1 MKLTNQNNMT
11 TTNLITKLNK
21 MNIPYTILDCNGYN
35 MDIEFTINNYT
46 FKAGFFK
53 GEIEIQDFCREI
65 CFDVSEQEMRRRFF
79 DNFNKVL
86 KYANN

>member
-1 MKLTNQNNMT
+1 
-11 TTNLITKLNK
+11 